1 MALSTYFQNYES
13 SGEQRLIED
22 LILESIKI
30 YGVETYYLPRTLIN
44 KDLLFSEDT
53 ISQFK
58 DKYTIEMYIKNT
70 EGFEGEGELLSKFGL
85 EIRDQTT
92 LTVSLRRFQEEITEA
107 EPEITRPRQGD
118 LLFLPFIKGAL
129 PGANGALFE
138 IKQVQREAIFY
149 QLGDLQTF
157 DLVIEKFTYSDER
170 LDTGDDN
177 IDNIEV
183 DSSQALALENSK
195 ITTEAG
201 SVLVTE
207 SGLPIL
213 LDQYDKRT
221 IDKTDTSTFFQS
233 NATFID
239 FSEINPFSEGEF

>member
-1 MALSTYFQNYES
+1 MALSTYFQNYEA

-44 KDLLFSEDT
+44 RDLLFSEDA

-58 DKYTIEMYIKNT
+58 DKYTIEMYVKNT
-70 EGFEGEGELLSKFGL
+70 EGFEGEGDLLSRFGL

-107 EPEITRPRQGD
+107 DPEITRPREGD
-118 LLFLPFIKGAL
+118 LIFLPFIKGAL

-138 IKQVQREAIFY
+138 VKHVNREAIFY

-157 DLVIEKFTYSDER
+157 DIIIEKFTYSDER
-170 LDTGDDN
+170 LDTGDSN

-183 DSSQALALENSK
+183 DSSQAYNLENSK
-195 ITTEAG
+195 LTTEGGIVITTE
-201 SVLVTE
+201 
-207 SGLPIL
+207 SGVPII

-221 IDKTDTSTFFQS
+221 VDKNDTSTFFQS